1 MKKKLKEY
9 TVTLNKGESII
20 YDTGPIIP
28 YMEKVEYAY
37 FLTIILLLASYF
49 LGAIS
54 LSIYEYY
61 LFLFVIFLM
70 AFAIYWSL
78 TESLKIHK
86 TIINYTSI
94 WGGILSVLMALVI
107 YDISYKPIENTFQSP
122 WWYPLANLS
131 IPLASVMFTI
141 ALLIFSSIVYRFI
154 SVVKE
159 PHRLPITISS
169 TALLLLAIVNL
180 LPYNQYILEQ
190 LYIFLYT
197 LFLLTT
203 LFLAVFLFYYLWVR
217 KEDRIIV
224 TTERIVYLSYFTSL
238 TKKEYPYS
246 IIYDVNTTMSNEK
259 YGDMKITLGIIKD
272 KGDNMAILK
281 HYIDLEGIPEPDL
294 MKNTLIA
301 YSNKI
306 EGYGVEN

>member
-1 MKKKLKEY
+1 MKKKLKGY

-37 FLTIILLLASYF
+37 FLTILLLLTSYF
-49 LGAIS
+49 LGSIS

-61 LFLFVIFLM
+61 IFLLAIFLM
-70 AFAIYWSL
+70 AFTIYWSL

-86 TIINYTSI
+86 TIINYISV
-94 WGGILSVLMALVI
+94 WGGILSVLLALVI

-122 WWYPLANLS
+122 WWYPLVNLS
-131 IPLASVMFTI
+131 IPLAAVMFTI
-141 ALLIFSSIVYRFI
+141 ALLIFSSIIYRFI

-159 PHRLPITISS
+159 SHRLPITISS
-169 TALLLLAIVNL
+169 SALLLLAIVNL
-180 LPYNQYILEQ
+180 LPSNQYILEQ
-190 LYIFLYT
+190 LYIYLYT

-203 LFLAVFLFYYLWVR
+203 LFLAIFLFYYLWLR
-217 KEDRIIV
+217 KEDRVII
-224 TTERIVYLSYFTSL
+224 TTQRIIYLSYFTSL

-246 IIYDVNTTMSNEK
+246 IIYDVTTAMSNEK

-272 KGDNMAILK
+272 KDNNMVILK
-281 HYIDLEGIPEPDL
+281 HYVDIEGIPEPDL
-294 MKNTLIA
+294 MKNTIIA
-301 YSNKI
+301 YSNKV
-306 EGYGVEN
+306 EGYSEAN